1 MSMSACIGIILA
13 GGLSRR
19 MGGGDKPLKRLG
31 GIPLL
36 SYAVAALRPQCSRLI
51 LSVNGDPGRFSGFL
65 LPCVAD
71 DLPDYQGPLA
81 GILAGLDWAA
91 THTPEMPL
99 ALTAPGDTPFLPH
112 DLVARLRSARQND
125 ASIACASSGG
135 KLHPAIALW
144 PVALRVRLRQT
155 LRDSNLRKAET
166 FIRNCGA
173 TIAEWPVTPY
183 DPFFNINNP
192 VELEQAEAILRSCG
206 KQMDNGRV
214 AGS

>member
-1 MSMSACIGIILA
+1 MSSECIGIILA

-19 MGGGDKPLKRLG
+19 MGGGDKPLKLLG

-36 SYAVAALRPQCSRLI
+36 SYAAAALRPQCSRLI
-51 LSVNGDPGRFSGFL
+51 LSVNGDPERFSRFH

-71 DLPDYQGPLA
+71 HVPDYQGPLA

-91 THTPEMPL
+91 AHTPEMPL
-99 ALTAPGDTPFLPH
+99 ALTAPGDTPFLPR
-112 DLVARLRSARQND
+112 DLVARLRSARQDD

-144 PVALRVRLRQT
+144 PVTLRARLRQA
-155 LRDSNLRKAET
+155 LMDSNLRKAET
-166 FIRNCGA
+166 FVRNCGA
-173 TIAEWPVTPY
+173 AIVDWPVAPY

-192 VELEQAEAILRSCG
+192 VELQQAEAIFRSHHNQTNNG
-206 KQMDNGRV
+206 KV
-214 AGS
+214 AGV